1 MIDRLFKKLIGFV
14 FSPVVFGLG
23 FLAPLVA
30 QTLTRLDVSM
40 GIENL
45 YVGLFVGLALGLMAQ
60 FRGSWI
66 WVKP

>member
-14 FSPVVFGLG
+14 FSPTVFGLG

-30 QTLTRLDVSM
+30 QILTRLDVSM